1 MSNRNIIEIGIL
13 LYPAAQL
20 ATVLGLTDLFV
31 FAQRIASERGAT
43 DTPTLRISQ
52 WQMQSPHESP
62 VRIQD
67 SLPGTNTRPAVLI
80 LPPSLEEPIATS
92 AAAPYREWLQ
102 EQHRDG
108 TTLASVCA
116 GAFLLGETGVLS
128 GRTIT
133 THWLYV
139 EKFTERFPACSSM
152 SISSSSTPTT
162 SSPLAA
168 SWPGSI
174 WDCAWW
180 TATWALR

>member
-1 MSNRNIIEIGIL
+1 GSTTVLQFCALARRHLFLSMCRSAPASTLFPYTTLFRSIL

-43 DTPTLRISQ
+43 DTPLLRISQ

-102 EQHRDG
+102 AQHRDG

-116 GAFLLGETGVLS
+116 GAFLLGETGLLS

-139 EKFTERFPACSSM
+139 EKFSERFP
-152 SISSSSTPTT
+152 
-162 SSPLAA
+162 
-168 SWPGSI
+168 GVQ
-174 WDCAWW
+174 
-180 TATWALR
+180 

>member
-1 MSNRNIIEIGIL
+1 MSDRNIIEIGIL

-52 WQMQSPHESP
+52 WQMQSSHESP

-102 EQHRDG
+102 
-108 TTLASVCA
+108 
-116 GAFLLGETGVLS
+116 
-128 GRTIT
+128 
-133 THWLYV
+133 
-139 EKFTERFPACSSM
+139 
-152 SISSSSTPTT
+152 
-162 SSPLAA
+162 
-168 SWPGSI
+168 
-174 WDCAWW
+174 
-180 TATWALR
+180 